1 MKSYNFS
8 IVAYL
13 TGEDLDFV
21 RDIQK
26 ELSEITGSRKC
37 LTDWLP
43 HITLGD
49 GVTVSGDRLAEV
61 EQRILSVVITQKV
74 ITAQING
81 FGGVDNWKGAIPNQ
95 ITPYVIWLSVEVN
108 QELIDLYNNIK
119 KNITSKEKL
128 WLPETI
134 NYSPH
139 ITLAFADLNREGYEK
154 GLNYLNGKTLQ
165 REFKIEHVALVECSG
180 VGNMTSREYKR
191 FLFN

>member
-13 TGEDLDFV
+13 TGTDLDFV
-21 RDIQK
+21 REIQK

-49 GVTVSGDRLAEV
+49 GVTVSNDRLAEV
-61 EQRILSVVITQKV
+61 EQKILSVANTQKV

-95 ITPYVIWLSVEVN
+95 ITPYVIWLNVEVN
-108 QELIDLYNNIK
+108 QELLDLYNNIK

-139 ITLAFADLNREGYEK
+139 ITLAFADLSREGYEK
-154 GLNYLNGKTLQ
+154 SLNYLNGKTLQ
-165 REFKIEHVALVECSG
+165 REFKIEHVALVECYG
-180 VGNMTSREYKR
+180 TGNMTSREYKR
-191 FLFN
+191 FHFS